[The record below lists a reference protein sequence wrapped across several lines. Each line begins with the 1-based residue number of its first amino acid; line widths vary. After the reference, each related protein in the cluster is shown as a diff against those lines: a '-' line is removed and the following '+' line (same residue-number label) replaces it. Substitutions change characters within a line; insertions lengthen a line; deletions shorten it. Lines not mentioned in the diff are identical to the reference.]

1 MIQHNVPERP
11 MKAIR
16 IYGSGGH
23 ATISLDEVTVPKP
36 GAGEVLIRV
45 YATAVTPGE
54 LEWYPT
60 WHMPKGAPRVNAVPG
75 HEFSGVVEQV
85 GPNTEGFKKGDAVY
99 GLNSWFSDGAAAEC
113 CLTTPAEIALK
124 PATIDHVHAAVV
136 PISGLTAWQALF
148 VHGKLTAGQK
158 VLIHGGAGGVGSF
171 AIQLAA
177 WSGAFVA
184 TTVSGANIEFARSLG
199 ASEVIDYHKTKFEE
213 QVRDADL
220 VLDLIGGDTFR
231 RSFSAIKEGGKVVT
245 VATSSES
252 TDDPNVKAAF
262 FIVEPSQQQLTELAR
277 LLDAGILR
285 PVVSEVVPM
294 ANAVEAFLVSKKTAP
309 GKVVLRVL
317 TE

>member
-1 MIQHNVPERP
+1 

-16 IYGSGGH
+16 IYGASGH
-23 ATISLDEVTVPKP
+23 ATVSLDEVAVPKP
-36 GAGEVLIRV
+36 APGEVLIRV
-45 YATAVTPGE
+45 HATAVTTGE

-60 WHMPKGAPRVNAVPG
+60 WHTPEGAPRVHAVPG
-75 HEFSGVVEQV
+75 HEFSGMVEEV

-99 GLNSWFSDGAAAEC
+99 GLNSWFSDGAAAEY
-113 CLTTPAEIALK
+113 CLTTPDEIARK
-124 PATIDHVHAAVV
+124 PEMIDHVQASVV

-148 VHGKLTAGQK
+148 EHGKLTTGQK

-177 WSGAFVA
+177 WKGAFVA
-184 TTVSGANIEFARSLG
+184 TTVSKPNIGFVQSLG
-199 ASEVIDYHKTKFEE
+199 ASEVIDYRKTKFEE

-220 VLDLIGGDTFR
+220 VLDLVGGDTFR

-252 TDDPNVKAAF
+252 ADDPNVKAAF
-262 FIVEPSQQQLTELAR
+262 FIVEPSREQLTELAR

-285 PVVSEVVPM
+285 PIVSEVVPM
-294 ANAVEAFLVSKKTAP
+294 ATAAEAFLVSKKAAP

-317 TE
+317 T

>member
-1 MIQHNVPERP
+1 MIQDNVPEQT

-16 IYGSGGH
+16 IYGSSGH
-23 ATISLDEVTVPKP
+23 ATISLDEVAVPKP
-36 GAGEVLIRV
+36 AAGEVLIRV
-45 YATAVTPGE
+45 HATAVTPGE

-60 WHMPKGAPRVNAVPG
+60 WHMPKGAPRVHAVPG

-85 GPNTEGFKKGDAVY
+85 GPNTEGFKEGDAVY

-113 CLTTPAEIALK
+113 CLTTPAEIAPK
-124 PATIDHVHAAVV
+124 PATIDHVQAAVV

-148 VHGKLTAGQK
+148 DHGKLTAGQK

-177 WSGAFVA
+177 WTGAFVA

-199 ASEVIDYHKTKFEE
+199 ATEVIDYQRTKFEE
-213 QVRDADL
+213 QMRDADL
-220 VLDLIGGDTFR
+220 VLDLVGGDIFR

-262 FIVEPSQQQLTELAR
+262 FIVEPSRQQLTELAR

-285 PVVSEVVPM
+285 PIVSEIVPM
-294 ANAVEAFLVSKKTAP
+294 ATAAEVFLVPKKTAP
-309 GKVVLRVL
+309 GKVVVRVL

>member
-1 MIQHNVPERP
+1 

-16 IYGSGGH
+16 IDGASGH
-23 ATISLDEVTVPKP
+23 ATVSLDEVAVPKP
-36 GAGEVLIRV
+36 APGEVLIRV
-45 YATAVTPGE
+45 HATAVTTGE

-60 WHMPKGAPRVNAVPG
+60 WHTPEGAPRVHAVPG
-75 HEFSGVVEQV
+75 HEFSGVVEEV

-99 GLNSWFSDGAAAEC
+99 GLNSWFSDGAAAEDR
-113 CLTTPAEIALK
+113 LTTPDEIARK
-124 PATIDHVHAAVV
+124 PEMIDHVQASVV

-148 VHGKLTAGQK
+148 EHGKLTTGQK

-177 WSGAFVA
+177 WKGAFVA
-184 TTVSGANIEFARSLG
+184 TTVSEPNLGFVQSLG
-199 ASEVIDYHKTKFEE
+199 ASEVIDYRKTKFEE

-220 VLDLIGGDTFR
+220 VLDLVGGDTFR

-252 TDDPNVKAAF
+252 ADDPNVKAAF
-262 FIVEPSQQQLTELAR
+262 FIVEPSREQLTELAR

-285 PVVSEVVPM
+285 PIVSEVVPM
-294 ANAVEAFLVSKKTAP
+294 ATAAEAFLVSKKAAP

-317 TE
+317 T

>member
-1 MIQHNVPERP
+1 

-16 IYGSGGH
+16 IYGSSGH
-23 ATISLDEVTVPKP
+23 ATMSIDEVAVPKP
-36 GAGEVLIRV
+36 ATGEILIRV
-45 YATAVTPGE
+45 HATAVTPGE

-60 WHMPKGAPRVNAVPG
+60 WHTPKGAPRVHAVPG

-85 GPNTEGFKKGDAVY
+85 GPNTAGFEEGDAVY
-99 GLNSWFSDGAAAEC
+99 GLNSWFSDGAAAEY
-113 CLTTPAEIALK
+113 CLTTPDEIAQK
-124 PATIDHVHAAVV
+124 PATIDHVQAAVV

-148 VHGKLTAGQK
+148 DHGKLTSGQK

-177 WSGAFVA
+177 WKGAFVA
-184 TTVSGANIEFARSLG
+184 TTVSGANNEFARSLG
-199 ASEVIDYHKTKFEE
+199 ANEVIDYQKTKFEE

-220 VLDLIGGDTFR
+220 VLDLVGGDIFH

-262 FIVEPSQQQLTELAR
+262 FIVEPNRQQLTELAG
-277 LLDAGILR
+277 LFAAGVLR
-285 PVVSEVVPM
+285 PIVSEIVPM
-294 ANAVEAFLVSKKTAP
+294 VTAAEAFLVSKKTAP
-309 GKVVLRVL
+309 GKVALRVL
-317 TE
+317 PE

>member
-1 MIQHNVPERP
+1 

-16 IYGSGGH
+16 IYGSSGH
-23 ATISLDEVTVPKP
+23 ATVSLDEVAVPTP
-36 GAGEVLIRV
+36 ATGEILIRV
-45 YATAVTPGE
+45 HATAVTPGE

-60 WHMPKGAPRVNAVPG
+60 WRTQKGGPRVHPVPG

-113 CLTTPAEIALK
+113 CLTTPAEIAPK
-124 PATIDHVHAAVV
+124 PAKIDHVQAAVV

-148 VHGKLTAGQK
+148 DHGKLAAGQK

-177 WSGAFVA
+177 WTGAFVA

-199 ASEVIDYHKTKFEE
+199 AAEVIDYHKTKFED

-220 VLDLIGGDTFR
+220 VLDLVGGDTFH
-231 RSFSAIKEGGKVVT
+231 RSFSAIKGGGKVVT
-245 VATSSES
+245 IATNSES
-252 TDDPNVKAAF
+252 TDDPKVKAAF
-262 FIVEPSQQQLTELAR
+262 FIVEPNRQQLTELAR

-285 PVVSEVVPM
+285 PIVSEVVPM
-294 ANAVEAFLVSKKTAP
+294 ANAAEAFLIPKKTAP
-309 GKVVLRVL
+309 GKVVLRIL
-317 TE
+317 AE